1 MGDFHSMRE
10 EIERIRK
17 NLSNAVSNLPQY
29 SSQERPVKMQ
39 KIEAIFGEFDA
50 AISEL
55 ESEAVMFDVNDKN
68 MAKKYLIEIKTDYK
82 KLQNDY
88 TDAKR
93 KGSER
98 DALFG
103 GAIRSDGS
111 SAGQMQSLYDQQSII
126 NEGDNLTTELGR
138 SVAQGHDAGV
148 NILGELANQR
158 GKIQHIDDELN
169 SLDTDVDTG
178 NSIID
183 RMICRNTRRTIF
195 MIILIIILIIASG
208 VFLYFIFRPAK

>member
-1 MGDFHSMRE
+1 MSDFHSMKE
-10 EIERIRK
+10 EIDRIK
-17 NLSNAVSNLPQY
+17 KDISNAVSNLPQY
-29 SSQERPVKMQ
+29 SAQERPSKMQ
-39 KIEAIFGEFDA
+39 KIEARFGEFDA
-50 AISEL
+50 AINEL
-55 ESEAVMFDVNDKN
+55 DLQALMFDVNDKN
-68 MAKKYLIEIKTDYK
+68 AAKKYLVEVRNEYK
-82 KLQNDY
+82 KLQNEY

-103 GAIRSDGS
+103 GAVRSDGS
-111 SAGQMQSLYDQQSII
+111 STGQMQSLYDQQNII

-158 GKIQHIDDELN
+158 NKITHIDDELN

-195 MIILIIILIIASG
+195 MIILIIILLIASG
-208 VFLYFIFRPAK
+208 VFLYFIFKPAK